1 MYRKQSAWLG
11 VVLSHC
17 VTYSSP
23 GGSHIA
29 SCTCI
34 DATPNYCKYAEDPVL
49 HLFSY
54 EVSAL
59 LFHQYYNLCCRP
71 STTHEVSALLYHQHY
86 M

>member
-1 MYRKQSAWLG
+1 MNEHTSCINMYRKQSAWLG

-23 GGSHIA
+23 GGSHIT

-59 LFHQYYNLCCRP
+59 LYHRYYML
-71 STTHEVSALLYHQHY
+71 
-86 M
+86 